1 MHRKIV
7 RTKMLLDKKTNQRK
21 KIKAMTTFKIKTTS
35 KKAEAT
41 KEITVD
47 SNLKAVRVFIKA

>member
-1 MHRKIV
+1 
-7 RTKMLLDKKTNQRK
+7 
-21 KIKAMTTFKIKTTS
+21 MTTFKIKTTS